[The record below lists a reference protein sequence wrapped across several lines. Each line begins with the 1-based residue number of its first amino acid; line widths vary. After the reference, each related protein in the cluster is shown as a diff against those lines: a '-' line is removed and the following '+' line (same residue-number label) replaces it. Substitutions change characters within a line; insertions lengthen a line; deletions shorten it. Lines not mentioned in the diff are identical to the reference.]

1 MLIAENLT
9 KDYKDITAVNNVS
22 FRVEPGRIFGLLG
35 PNGAG
40 KTTIIRTILNII
52 KSTSGVILFD
62 GEPIND
68 QFFNIIGY
76 LPEERGLYKKSKTID
91 VILYF
96 ARLKNMDKKTA
107 LSEAEHWLKKL
118 DISLYRNKKIEELSK
133 GNQQK
138 VQFITAIIH
147 NPKLIVLDEPF
158 AGFDPINQQLIREII
173 ISLSGMGRTIILS
186 THQMDTAEKLCSD
199 IFLINKG
206 KEVCSGSLT
215 DIKKRFGTNTVKV
228 IFEGDGSFINSL
240 PSVIRTEK
248 SNSPPDTGEKNN
260 LLISEADHILSSVE
274 VTLKED
280 IQPKDFLKDIMGRL
294 SITHYS
300 VVEPTLDKIFID
312 VIRNSQ

>member
-1 MLIAENLT
+1 MLVAENLT

-22 FRVEPGRIFGLLG
+22 FKVESGRIFGLLG

-52 KSTSGVILFD
+52 KPTSGRILFD

-91 VILYF
+91 IILYF
-96 ARLKNMDKKTA
+96 ARLKNMNKKSA
-107 LSEAEHWLKKL
+107 LSEADRWLKKL
-118 DISLYRNKKIEELSK
+118 DITVYRNKKIEELSK

-147 NPKLIVLDEPF
+147 NPGLIVLDEPF
-158 AGFDPINQQLIREII
+158 AGFDPINQQLIKEII
-173 ISLSGMGRTIILS
+173 ISRSGLGKTIILS

-206 KEVCSGSLT
+206 KEVCSGSMI
-215 DIKKRFGTNTVKV
+215 DIKKRFGTNTIRI
-228 IFEGDGSFINSL
+228 IFEGDGSFITTL
-240 PSVIRTEK
+240 PYVIRTEQ
-248 SNSPPDTGEKNN
+248 SNSLSETDTT
-260 LLISEADHILSSVE
+260 ISSIE
-274 VTLKED
+274 VTLKEE
-280 IQPKDFLKDIMGRL
+280 IQPKDFLKDIMNRV
-294 SITHYS
+294 SVTHFS
-300 VVEPTLDKIFID
+300 VVEPALDKIFID

>member
-9 KDYKDITAVNNVS
+9 KEYKDVTAVNNIS
-22 FRVEPGRIFGLLG
+22 FIVEPGRIFGLLG

-40 KTTIIRTILNII
+40 KTTTIRTILNII
-52 KSTSGVILFD
+52 RPTSGRILFEGD
-62 GEPIND
+62 PISD

-76 LPEERGLYKKSKTID
+76 LPEERGLYKKSKAID

-96 ARLKNMDKKTA
+96 ARLKDMDKKTA
-107 LSEAEHWLKKL
+107 LEEANIWMNKL
-118 DISLYRNKKIEELSK
+118 DISQYKNKKIEELSK

-138 VQFITAIIH
+138 VQFISTVIH
-147 NPKLIVLDEPF
+147 NPRLIVLDEPF

-173 ISLSGMGRTIILS
+173 ISLSAMGKTIILS

-206 KEVCSGSLT
+206 KEVCSGSII
-215 DIKKRFGTNTVKV
+215 DIKKRFGTNSVRI
-228 IFEGDGSFINSL
+228 IFEGDGSFIANL
-240 PSVIRTEK
+240 PSVMNITNT
-248 SNSPPDTGEKNN
+248 NSHAP
-260 LLISEADHILSSVE
+260 LSSID

-280 IQPKDFLKDIMGRL
+280 ILPKDFLKEIVSRL
-294 SITHYS
+294 SITHFS
-300 VVEPTLDKIFID
+300 VIEPALDKIFID

>member
-9 KDYKDITAVNNVS
+9 KDYKDITAVNNIS
-22 FRVEPGRIFGLLG
+22 FRVESGRIFGLLG

-40 KTTIIRTILNII
+40 KTTTIRTILNII
-52 KSTSGVILFD
+52 KPTSGRILFE
-62 GEPIND
+62 GETIND
-68 QFFNIIGY
+68 LFFNIIGY

-96 ARLKNMDKKTA
+96 AQLKNMDKKTA
-107 LSEAEHWLKKL
+107 LSEAVQWLQKL
-118 DISLYRNKKIEELSK
+118 DISQYRNKKIEELSK

-147 NPKLIVLDEPF
+147 NPRLIVLDEPF
-158 AGFDPINQQLIREII
+158 AGFDPLNQQLIREII
-173 ISLSGMGRTIILS
+173 ISLSGMGKTIILS

-206 KEVCSGSLT
+206 KEVCSGYMI
-215 DIKKRFGTNTVKV
+215 DIKKRFGTNTIKI
-228 IFEGDGSFINSL
+228 IFEGDGSFISSL
-240 PSVIRTEK
+240 PYVIRTEQSDSLSDK
-248 SNSPPDTGEKNN
+248 ADT
-260 LLISEADHILSSVE
+260 ASSLE

-280 IQPKDFLKDIMGRL
+280 IHPKDFLKDIMNQL
-294 SITHYS
+294 SLTHFS
-300 VVEPTLDKIFID
+300 VVEPSLHKIFID

>member
-1 MLIAENLT
+1 MLVAENLT
-9 KDYKDITAVNNVS
+9 KDYKDITAVDNVS
-22 FRVEPGRIFGLLG
+22 FTVLPGRIFGLLG

-52 KSTSGVILFD
+52 KPTSGRILFD
-62 GEPIND
+62 GESIND

-91 VILYF
+91 IILYF
-96 ARLKNMDKKTA
+96 ARLKNMDKKSA
-107 LSEAEHWLKKL
+107 LSEADVWLKKL
-118 DISLYRNKKIEELSK
+118 DISIYRNKKIEELSK

-147 NPKLIVLDEPF
+147 NPRLIVLDEPF
-158 AGFDPINQQLIREII
+158 SGFDPINQQLIREII
-173 ISLSGMGRTIILS
+173 ISLAGMGKTIILS

-206 KEVCSGSLT
+206 KEVCSGSMI
-215 DIKKRFGTNTVKV
+215 DIKKRFGTNTVRI
-228 IFEGDGSFINSL
+228 IFEGDGSFIASL

-248 SNSPPDTGEKNN
+248 SNSSN
-260 LLISEADHILSSVE
+260 SSLE

-280 IQPKDFLKDIMGRL
+280 IHPKDFLKDIMNRL
-294 SITHYS
+294 SITHFS
-300 VVEPTLDKIFID
+300 VIEPALDKIFID

>member
-9 KDYKDITAVNNVS
+9 KEYKDLTAVNNVS

-52 KSTSGVILFD
+52 KPTSGRILFD
-62 GEPIND
+62 GVLIND

-107 LSEAEHWLKKL
+107 LIEADHWLNKL
-118 DISLYRNKKIEELSK
+118 DVTLYRNKKIEELSK

-147 NPKLIVLDEPF
+147 DPRLIVLDEPF
-158 AGFDPINQQLIREII
+158 SGFDPLNQQLIREII
-173 ISLSGMGRTIILS
+173 ISLSGLGKTIILS

-206 KEVCSGSLT
+206 KEVCSGSMT
-215 DIKKRFGTNTVKV
+215 GIKKRFGTNTVRI
-228 IFEGDGSFINSL
+228 IFEGDGSFINIL
-240 PSVIRTEK
+240 PSVIRIDK
-248 SNSPPDTGEKNN
+248 SNSFPEIPDQKNLSITKTN
-260 LLISEADHILSSVE
+260 HFLSSVE
-274 VTLKED
+274 VTLNEN
-280 IQPKDFLKDIMGRL
+280 IQPKDFLKDIMNRL
-294 SITHYS
+294 SVTHFS
-300 VVEPTLDKIFID
+300 VIEPTLDKIFID

>member
-9 KDYKDITAVNNVS
+9 KEYKDVTAVNNIS

-40 KTTIIRTILNII
+40 KTTTIRTILNII
-52 KSTSGVILFD
+52 RPTSGRILFEGD
-62 GEPIND
+62 PISD

-76 LPEERGLYKKSKTID
+76 LPEERGLYKKSKAID

-96 ARLKNMDKKTA
+96 ARLKDMDKRTA
-107 LSEAEHWLKKL
+107 LAEANIWMNKL
-118 DISLYRNKKIEELSK
+118 DISQYKNKKIEELSK

-138 VQFITAIIH
+138 VQFISTVIH
-147 NPKLIVLDEPF
+147 NPRLIVLDEPF

-173 ISLSGMGRTIILS
+173 ISLSAMGKTIILS

-206 KEVCSGSLT
+206 KEVCSGSII
-215 DIKKRFGTNTVKV
+215 DIKKRFGTNSVRI
-228 IFEGDGSFINSL
+228 IFEGDGSFISNM
-240 PSVIRTEK
+240 PSVMNIVN
-248 SNSPPDTGEKNN
+248 SNSHSP
-260 LLISEADHILSSVE
+260 LSSIE

-280 IQPKDFLKDIMGRL
+280 ILPKDFLKEIVSRL
-294 SITHYS
+294 SITHFS
-300 VVEPTLDKIFID
+300 VIEPALDKIFID

>member
-1 MLIAENLT
+1 MLVAENLT

-22 FRVEPGRIFGLLG
+22 FRVLPGRIFGLLG

-40 KTTIIRTILNII
+40 KTTTIRTILNII
-52 KSTSGVILFD
+52 QPTSGRILFD

-96 ARLKNMDKKTA
+96 ARLKNMDKKSA
-107 LSEAEHWLKKL
+107 LSEADIWLKKL
-118 DISLYRNKKIEELSK
+118 DISQYRNKRIEELSK

-147 NPKLIVLDEPF
+147 DPRLLVLDEPF
-158 AGFDPINQQLIREII
+158 SGFDPINQQLIREII
-173 ISLSGMGRTIILS
+173 ISLSSMGKTIILS
-186 THQMDTAEKLCSD
+186 THQMDTAEKLCPD

-206 KEVCSGSLT
+206 KEVCSGSMI
-215 DIKKRFGTNTVKV
+215 DIKKRFGTNTVR
-228 IFEGDGSFINSL
+228 IMFEGDGSFITSL

-248 SNSPPDTGEKNN
+248 SNSASEKLN
-260 LLISEADHILSSVE
+260 LIDSPISEPSEITSSLD

-280 IQPKDFLKDIMGRL
+280 ILPKDFLKDIMNRL
-294 SITHYS
+294 SITHFS
-300 VVEPTLDKIFID
+300 VVEPALDKIFID
-312 VIRNSQ
+312 VIRNSR

>member
-1 MLIAENLT
+1 MLVAENLT
-9 KDYKDITAVNNVS
+9 KDYKDVTAVDNVS

-40 KTTIIRTILNII
+40 KTTTIRTILNII
-52 KSTSGVILFD
+52 KPTSGRILFD

-107 LSEAEHWLKKL
+107 LSEADNWLKKL

-147 NPKLIVLDEPF
+147 NPRLIVLDEPF
-158 AGFDPINQQLIREII
+158 AGFDPINQQLIKEII
-173 ISLSGMGRTIILS
+173 ISLSGIGKTIILS

-206 KEVCSGSLT
+206 KEVCSGSMT
-215 DIKKRFGTNTVKV
+215 GIKKRFGTNTVRI
-228 IFEGDGSFINSL
+228 IFEGDGSFIGTL
-240 PSVIRTEK
+240 PSVIRAEK
-248 SNSPPDTGEKNN
+248 SNSF
-260 LLISEADHILSSVE
+260 SETANTTSSLE

-280 IQPKDFLKDIMGRL
+280 ILPKDFLKDIMNRV
-294 SITHYS
+294 SVTQFS
-300 VVEPTLDKIFID
+300 VVEPALDKIFID
-312 VIRNSQ
+312 VIRNTQ